1 MKKSLIALST
11 LTLVLLSNTALAAIT
26 WPVEQTY
33 EESLNAELTTAKCEN
48 SSLYREARNLYKI
61 NKDGTKT
68 FINKGNGVYLF
79 ANKSGGDGFE
89 ILSDCY
95 DTKDTLAEHNKIMWI
110 ENDVITQK
118 CPDPTDTGLITKNR
132 QYMSYNPDRVNSNY
146 KIDFRITVNYA
157 CQQKLFA
164 ETVTENTNTTCPTG
178 YAGHITNS
186 RTYDLYTDGTKD
198 NYSAWVKIVDTCKVT
213 ESKTE
218 TKIVENPNCAT
229 KNPAYPLGTI
239 AETWTR
245 TIKNGVASQW
255 ASNPFY
261 PVTNK
266 CYKTVTETKNP
277 TCPAGYSGQMTQS
290 RTYDLLKTGGTK
302 NDTGFITTQDT
313 CLKNESQNDECTIDT
328 SSIPNGAF
336 TMKGS
341 YNTGFFWGKYGIHAV
356 MVPVP
361 GTSFSSNGYTYYVGA
376 HSGADVYGICRKPD
390 LAFSYY
396 GYDNSKSLCP
406 ADKPLGVINTQ
417 QKYEV
422 WTDGSI
428 RNKSE
433 WYETSNTC
441 EAIKA
446 QTVET
451 RQGSETVSC
460 DSYYGVQA
468 GTYSGIV
475 TKTGDN
481 ITIFD
486 PASGTTNTTFQTKSE
501 DTTSCVKEITAT
513 TKEIIEKDC
522 PVGFSGKITSY
533 LIKAESANG
542 SVYPYGT
549 TPILESNTCV
559 TASIDTETPEKSVK
573 QRDTV
578 LSNLSFTTTSI
589 SKSDLI
595 INELNKINTS
605 NLENKGYIMNI
616 NADDL
621 SVNVFDKNKI
631 TNLVKTFKTKLG
643 SQSAKV
649 KLASVPN
656 SLEKFIGQNGLTL
669 DRIKNEKLSMTGAEI
684 DGGTVTVK
692 YLSLTSTKPVQ
703 SSFTVKVFE

>member
-11 LTLVLLSNTALAAIT
+11 LGILLIANTASAAIT
-26 WPVEQTY
+26 WPSEQTY
-33 EESLNAELTTAKCEN
+33 EESLGAETWSTSGGCK
-48 SSLYREARNLYKI
+48 SGQQISMRRVFFI
-61 NKDGTKT
+61 NKDGSKT
-68 FINKGNGVYLF
+68 YVNKGNGVFVNGSESY
-79 ANKSGGDGFE
+79 GDGFE
-89 ILSDCY
+89 ILSKCY
-95 DTKDTLAEHNKIMWI
+95 ESTNTAMEEAKIS
-110 ENDVITQK
+110 EVVSEVVSQK
-118 CPDPTDTGLITKNR
+118 CENPLETGSINKRREYTLW
-132 QYMSYNPDRVNSNY
+132 SSDRVNSNF
-146 KIDFRITVNYA
+146 KTGFGVM
-157 CQQKLFA
+157 
-164 ETVTENTNTTCPTG
+164 VT
-178 YAGHITNS
+178 S
-186 RTYDLYTDGTKD
+186 
-198 NYSAWVKIVDTCKVT
+198 TCKLV
-213 ESKTE
+213 E
-218 TKIVENPNCAT
+218 TKVFDNPVCAT
-229 KNPAYPLGTI
+229 KNPEFPLGTI
-239 AETWTR
+239 SGTWTR
-245 TIKNGVASQW
+245 TTKDGVAGDW
-255 ASNPFY
+255 TLNAFY
-261 PVTNK
+261 TNTNK

-277 TCPAGYSGQMTQS
+277 TCPTGYTGQMTQS
-290 RTYDLLKTGGTK
+290 RTYDLWKTGSTK
-302 NDTGFITTQDT
+302 NDSGFVTTQDT
-313 CLKNESQNDECTIDT
+313 CSKNESKQLVQENCPSVNPNYPLGTTNGLYSRTMTPAGITSDWKLTVLISNSCYYMKDTVTSTNEIACPTGQSGKIIREQHLKIKQFISYSQND
-328 SSIPNGAF
+328 SSYIVETENSCKASG
-336 TMKGS
+336 
-341 YNTGFFWGKYGIHAV
+341 
-356 MVPVP
+356 PV
-361 GTSFSSNGYTYYVGA
+361 
-376 HSGADVYGICRKPD
+376 
-390 LAFSYY
+390 
-396 GYDNSKSLCP
+396 
-406 ADKPLGVINTQ
+406 
-417 QKYEV
+417 
-422 WTDGSI
+422 
-428 RNKSE
+428 
-433 WYETSNTC
+433 
-441 EAIKA
+441 
-446 QTVET
+446 TVEIKP
-451 RQGSETVSC
+451 GSETVSC
-460 DSYYGVQA
+460 DSYYGTQA
-468 GTYSGIV
+468 GTYSGNV

-486 PASGTTNTTFQTKSE
+486 PVSGATNTTFQTKSE

-605 NLENKGYIMNI
+605 SLENKGYIMNI

-692 YLSLTSTKPVQ
+692 YLSLINTKPVQ

>member
-11 LTLVLLSNTALAAIT
+11 LSVLLIANTASAAIT

-48 SSLYREARNLYKI
+48 SSLQREFRRVYKI
-61 NKDGTKT
+61 NSDGSKT
-68 FINKGNGVYLF
+68 FVNIGNGIYL
-79 ANKSGGDGFE
+79 NNMGVGDGYE
-89 ILSDCY
+89 ILSGCY
-95 DTKDTLAEHNKIMWI
+95 DMKDVVAESSKIKSI

-118 CPDPTDTGLITKNR
+118 CPDPTDTGLITKRR
-132 QYMSYNPDRVNSNY
+132 QYTSYNPDRVNSNY

-164 ETVTENTNTTCPTG
+164 ETVTENSDATCPTG
-178 YAGHITNS
+178 YAGQITNS

-198 NYSAWVKIVDTCKVT
+198 NYSAWVKIVDTCKVI

-277 TCPAGYSGQMTQS
+277 TCPAGYTGQITQS
-290 RTYDLLKTGGTK
+290 RTYDLWKTGSTK
-302 NDTGFITTQDT
+302 NDSGFITTQDT
-313 CLKNESQNDECTIDT
+313 CSKNESKQLVQENCAVVNPAYPLGTTNGLYSRTVTPAGITSDWKLTVLISNSCYYMKDTVTSTNEVSCPTGQTGKIIREQHLKIKQFISYSQND
-328 SSIPNGAF
+328 SSYIVETENSCKASG
-336 TMKGS
+336 
-341 YNTGFFWGKYGIHAV
+341 
-356 MVPVP
+356 PV
-361 GTSFSSNGYTYYVGA
+361 
-376 HSGADVYGICRKPD
+376 
-390 LAFSYY
+390 
-396 GYDNSKSLCP
+396 
-406 ADKPLGVINTQ
+406 
-417 QKYEV
+417 
-422 WTDGSI
+422 
-428 RNKSE
+428 
-433 WYETSNTC
+433 
-441 EAIKA
+441 
-446 QTVET
+446 TVEIKP
-451 RQGSETVSC
+451 GSETVSC

-468 GTYSGIV
+468 GTYSGNV

-486 PASGTTNTTFQTKSE
+486 PVSGATNTTFQTKSE
-501 DTTSCVKEITAT
+501 DTTSCVKEITTT
-513 TKEIIEKDC
+513 TKEYIEEEC
-522 PVGFSGKITSY
+522 PSGFIGKITKY
-533 LIKAESANG
+533 LVKAESAQG
-542 SVYPYGT
+542 TVYPYGT

-559 TASIDTETPEKSVK
+559 AVSTTAETPAEPTKHL
-573 QRDTV
+573 QDTV

-605 NLENKGYIMNI
+605 KLESKGYVMNI

-621 SVNVFDKNKI
+621 SVNAFDKNKI
-631 TNLVKTFKTKLG
+631 TNLAKTFKTKLG
-643 SQSAKV
+643 SQSANV

-692 YLSLTSTKPVQ
+692 YLSLTNTKPVQ